1 MGKKI
6 NRNAW
11 MYDPNVKKQPDC
23 SEDLEEFE
31 KFINADQIPI
41 EASDRFK
48 KNLREKLWHILK
60 NKHYIFLAF
69 TMFFFC

>member
-1 MGKKI
+1 MGKKS

-11 MYDPNVKKQPDC
+11 MFDTKVQKRPDC
-23 SEDLEEFE
+23 HEALDEFE
-31 KFINADQIPI
+31 KFGNADQVPI

-60 NKHYIFLAF
+60 NKHYIFFAF
-69 TMFFFC
+69 MMIFFS